1 MFYVSTG
8 GFTSTG
14 SACGTS
20 CHYLEARAFA
30 GKAEWCFH
38 FSQLVAGT
46 FGTAIGTGFSNTTL
60 MSNSPYCATGASASA
75 TVASGG
81 YSDWFLPSKDEGW
94 VLLNVARG
102 WAISDSGGMG
112 FYGDAWSSSQADA
125 TVAWAGDLIFG
136 KNNKLKVLPVRAF

>member
-20 CHYLEARAFA
+20 CHYLEARTGA
-30 GKAEWCFH
+30 GNAPWC
-38 FSQLVAGT
+38 SQTSKLVAGT

-60 MSNSPYCATGASASA
+60 MSPYCATGASASA

-81 YSDWFLPSKDEGW
+81 YSDWFLPSKDEGAT
-94 VLLNVARG
+94 LAQAGRG
-102 WAISDSGGMG
+102 WAVSNLGKE

-125 TVAWAGDLIFG
+125 TGAWVGDHTFA
-136 KNNKLKVLPVRAF
+136 KDNRLKVLPVRAF